1 MPAEILFLLALH
13 SVAAAVF
20 LILAIR
26 DGLGPVASLKWG
38 AIGLA
43 SGVVGLIARARMDRR
58 HVNYMQILQDTC
70 LNLML
75 ELIALYGLPHVLG

>member
-1 MPAEILFLLALH
+1 MSAEILFVLALH
-13 SVAAAVF
+13 SAAGAIF
-20 LILAIR
+20 LILAFR
-26 DGLGPVASLKWG
+26 DGLGSTASLKWG
-38 AIGLA
+38 AIGFV

-75 ELIALYGLPHVLG
+75 ELIALYGLPHLLG